1 MKRLTE
7 GAHQTS
13 NDLTVASAAYSQHIS
28 FCRTTVH
35 SNMKCQKYSLLA
47 GWGG

>member
-13 NDLTVASAAYSQHIS
+13 DDLTVVNAAYFWWIHFREQM
-28 FCRTTVH
+28 FTVVG
-35 SNMKCQKYSLLA
+35 STKEVLMVEWLLS
-47 GWGG
+47 